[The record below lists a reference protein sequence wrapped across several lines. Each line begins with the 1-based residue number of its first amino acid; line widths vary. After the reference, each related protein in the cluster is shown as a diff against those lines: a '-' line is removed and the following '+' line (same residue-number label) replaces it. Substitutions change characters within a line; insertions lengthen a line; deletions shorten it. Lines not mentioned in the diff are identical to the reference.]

1 MRLLQLEMSHSWL
14 LRKKKKIK
22 IKMCSLTNKNV
33 LLPLEAPEGGIKN
46 NEGCESLSKAWPAER
61 ELSLPFP

>member
-1 MRLLQLEMSHSWL
+1 MAAR
-14 LRKKKKIK
+14 KKKIK

-46 NEGCESLSKAWPAER
+46 NEACESVSIAWPAER